1 MHAENGDIIAENQ
14 RRLLARGVTGP
25 EGHPAA
31 QPQEVEEEAVRQ
43 KAIFINILI
52 IITTKAILIY
62 LHNHPCHHHFQVRRA
77 CSLALSANVPL
88 IISAPS
94 SPDVVAVIAEY
105 QARGLTV
112 LGEARGAALAVD
124 GSHYF
129 NQCWSHAAA
138 FVASP
143 PLREGENVPEELVNA
158 LKVSTVNLIITILS
172 ASGWR
177 RFGFGWKRPHWDL
190 TSTEGGG
197 TR

>member
-1 MHAENGDIIAENQ
+1 MSFYPKWSIEPFGYLVFLILNLLPTQVHAENGDIIAENQ

-31 QPQEVEEEAVRQ
+31 QPQEVEEEAVR
-43 KAIFINILI
+43 
-52 IITTKAILIY
+52 
-62 LHNHPCHHHFQVRRA
+62 RA
-77 CSLALSANVPL
+77 CSLALGANVPL
-88 IISAPS
+88 VVCAPS

-112 LGEARGAALAVD
+112 LGEARGAALAVE

-172 ASGWR
+172 ASGRR

>member
-31 QPQEVEEEAVRQ
+31 QPQEVEEEAVR
-43 KAIFINILI
+43 
-52 IITTKAILIY
+52 
-62 LHNHPCHHHFQVRRA
+62 RA
-77 CSLALSANVPL
+77 CSLALGANVPL
-88 IISAPS
+88 VVCAPS

-112 LGEARGAALAVD
+112 LGEARGAALAVE

-158 LKVSTVNLIITILS
+158 LKVSTVNLIITIFS
-172 ASGWR
+172 ASGWG
-177 RFGFGWKRPHWDL
+177 RFGFGWKWPHWDL
-190 TSTEGGG
+190 ASTEGGG

>member
-1 MHAENGDIIAENQ
+1 M
-14 RRLLARGVTGP
+14 
-25 EGHPAA
+25 
-31 QPQEVEEEAVRQ
+31 EEEA
-43 KAIFINILI
+43 
-52 IITTKAILIY
+52 
-62 LHNHPCHHHFQVRRA
+62 VRRA

-88 IISAPS
+88 VICAPS

-105 QARGLTV
+105 QARGLIV

-158 LKVSTVNLIITILS
+158 LKVSISISISISNIITKFMIRMGKVWTLWGAVTLGS
-172 ASGWR
+172 RKHRELLLVRITSLLFLRFLIVVMVR
-177 RFGFGWKRPHWDL
+177 RRTMMTMMMMTIML
-190 TSTEGGG
+190 MMMITMMTM
-197 TR
+197 T

>member
-1 MHAENGDIIAENQ
+1 M
-14 RRLLARGVTGP
+14 
-25 EGHPAA
+25 
-31 QPQEVEEEAVRQ
+31 
-43 KAIFINILI
+43 
-52 IITTKAILIY
+52 
-62 LHNHPCHHHFQVRRA
+62 RRA

-112 LGEARGAALAVD
+112 LGEARGAALALD

-158 LKVSTVNLIITILS
+158 LKVSTVNLIIITILFS
-172 ASGWR
+172 SGWR
-177 RFGFGWKRPHWDL
+177 GFGFGWQWPHWDL

>member
-1 MHAENGDIIAENQ
+1 MF
-14 RRLLARGVTGP
+14 LFK
-25 EGHPAA
+25 
-31 QPQEVEEEAVRQ
+31 VEEEA
-43 KAIFINILI
+43 
-52 IITTKAILIY
+52 
-62 LHNHPCHHHFQVRRA
+62 VRRA

-88 IISAPS
+88 VICAPS

-105 QARGLTV
+105 QARGLIV

-158 LKVSTVNLIITILS
+158 LKVSISISITNIITKFMIRMGKVWTLWAAVTLGS
-172 ASGWR
+172 RKHRELLLVRITSLLFLRFLIVVMVR
-177 RFGFGWKRPHWDL
+177 RRTMMTMMMMTIML
-190 TSTEGGG
+190 MMMITMMTM
-197 TR
+197 T